1 MRCRAAPRIRRA
13 PTFPRPVGGSRLV
26 AATRP
31 VRAPRAGG
39 RAARPRP
46 QAGPAGG
53 PRPGRRADHPRRPG
67 AARRG
72 ARCARPRRTAPRE
85 PDTAG
90 CRHEPVRFRVLPPA
104 GAGPRRSAPRPPP
117 AALPPTPE
125 PSTRAAAPGRRAR
138 GRRARPRRRL
148 PARVRVLR
156 RPDPRRR
163 RQQPGRADLLR
174 RRQPAHPARARA
186 GQPDGRPGR
195 PGAPVRPGGRA
206 GGGGPVVLLQPRFRP
221 DRHRARRVQPAAR
234 RCRRWLDDHAAVRQE
249 HPRRR
254 RGDAVAQVPGDGPR
268 GQDLP
273 GAQQGRDP
281 RRLPQR
287 DLLRAGRLR
296 DPVGRPRLLRQ
307 VGDRAHPGRGRAAR
321 GVDPVTVALGP
332 RAQPG
337 QGRAALDLRPRRH
350 GRPGL
355 ALPGRARRGRLPADR
370 TPQAVDGRHPGRRP
384 GARRHGGPGRAR
396 GPGHHRAGR

>member
-1 MRCRAAPRIRRA
+1 M
-13 PTFPRPVGGSRLV
+13 L
-26 AATRP
+26 
-31 VRAPRAGG
+31 
-39 RAARPRP
+39 
-46 QAGPAGG
+46 
-53 PRPGRRADHPRRPG
+53 
-67 AARRG
+67 
-72 ARCARPRRTAPRE
+72 
-85 PDTAG
+85 
-90 CRHEPVRFRVLPPA
+90 
-104 GAGPRRSAPRPPP
+104 
-117 AALPPTPE
+117 
-125 PSTRAAAPGRRAR
+125 AAPGRRAR

-206 GGGGPVVLLQPRFRP
+206 RGGGPVVLLQPRFRP
-221 DRHRARRVQPAAR
+221 DRHRARGVQPAAR

-355 ALPGRARRGRLPADR
+355 ALPGRARRGRLPGDR
-370 TPQAVDGRHPGRRP
+370 APQAVDGRDPGRRQ

-396 GPGHHRAGR
+396 GPGHHRAGAEPGRPADHHDGRPGPAAGGRRGGARGAGRAAGEPAQRDGGRRPGDRRGARLLRRRQRRRPGLRARPAAGGLDVQALRRARRRCARTRRSGSARPSTARPGRGCATPRAPSARGATSSRR